1 MGKTYKPIDLEKT
14 SAPVQDFLFLIF
26 FKSFLCIMIDH
37 NMVCYIDKEVISETV
52 FMRDLYQS
60 LLVFRGCQNV
70 VINTFIYSCK
80 GYSEYIKSLDVS
92 KSR

>member
-1 MGKTYKPIDLEKT
+1 
-14 SAPVQDFLFLIF
+14 
-26 FKSFLCIMIDH
+26 MIDH
-37 NMVCYIDKEVISETV
+37 NMVCYIDKEVISETF
-52 FMRDLYQS
+52 FMRDNYSGFFFYQS